1 LGIIKQQSIQ
11 STLFVYIGVFI
22 GFFNAAL
29 LMPNLLTPE
38 QKGLLDF
45 VNSLSSIFA
54 SICVLGLPFVTLKY
68 FPGFRDHSTSHN
80 SYFTIIFI
88 ITIIGFLIGTLVFLT
103 TQDWL
108 IGAKNTAKSFP
119 NFMVFFIM
127 VFTAQLVFINFDP
140 YIRALYNVVLGILLE
155 NVFVKGFILLTL
167 LLFAVKKF
175 DFQYVFFLYCLGL
188 SLPGIIIAFYLLL
201 KVDFRF
207 HLDTFHQ
214 KAKGL
219 YGEMRSVAF
228 YGLLGS
234 LGSIVVMNIDRIM
247 LGNMNGLE
255 ATGIYSTAFFF
266 GLFIVKPS
274 IGLRRVSGVV
284 ISDAW
289 KNNDMK
295 AIQEVYY
302 KSCLNQ
308 LILSIYLFL
317 AIWLSIDFMYELI
330 RPEYAVGKYVVLFIG
345 FAQVIEMA
353 TGTNYEVLVTSKY
366 YKYNAYFLVLLFT
379 LVIALNYMLIPKY
392 GINGAAFASLV
403 AMALNNL
410 LRFLFL
416 YWKFKLQPFNLKFL
430 VVIAIGL
437 AIFALMT
444 FIVPSIPNE
453 DQNKLF
459 SVGNAV
465 LFSTLITILFWPI
478 IYFLKIS
485 PEINLMVDKT
495 VKRFIVK

>member
-1 LGIIKQQSIQ
+1 LGIIKQQSIK

-29 LMPNLLTPE
+29 LMPNLLSPE

-45 VNSLSSIFA
+45 INSLTSIFA

-68 FPGFRDHSTSHN
+68 FPKFRDHSNSHN
-80 SYFTIIFI
+80 SYFTIIALVSAV
-88 ITIIGFLIGTLVFLT
+88 GFLIGTVVFLFG
-103 TQDWL
+103 QDWL

-119 NFMVFFIM
+119 NFMLFFIM
-127 VFTAQLVFINFDP
+127 VFAAQLVFINFDP

-155 NVFVKGFILLTL
+155 NVFVKGFILIAL
-167 LLFAVKKF
+167 LLFYFLKF
-175 DFQYVFFLYCLGL
+175 DFQLVFFLYCLGL
-188 SLPGIIIAFYLLL
+188 SLPGIFIAIYLLF
-201 KVDFRF
+201 KVDFKF
-207 HLDTFHQ
+207 HLNTFHQ
-214 KAKGL
+214 KANDW
-219 YGEMRSVAF
+219 YVEMKSVAF
-228 YGLLGS
+228 YGLLAS

-289 KNNDMK
+289 KNNDLK

-308 LILSIYLFL
+308 LVISIYLFL

-345 FAQVIEMA
+345 IAQVIEMA

-366 YKYNAYFLVLLFT
+366 YKYNAYFLVLLFA
-379 LVIALNYMLIPKY
+379 LVIGLNYLMIPTY
-392 GINGAAFASLV
+392 GINGAAFASLI

-416 YWKFKLQPFNLKFL
+416 YWKFKLQPFNSKFL
-430 VVIAIGL
+430 VVIAIGF
-437 AIFALMT
+437 AIYALMT
-444 FIVPSIPNE
+444 FVVPSIPNAE
-453 DQNKLF
+453 NLKLY
-459 SVGNAV
+459 SVANAV
-465 LFSTLITILFWPI
+465 LFSSLITLLFWPI
-478 IYFLKIS
+478 IYILKIS

-495 VKRFIVK
+495 IKRFVG